1 MPAPTDPAP
10 TSPFP
15 PPPAASGGSTGP
27 SGRANASAP
36 GPLPTP
42 RTATSPISEVHPES
56 PPPAASAATTQALP
70 PTNHQHPTPASAATT
85 QALPPTNHQH
95 PTPASA
101 ATTQALPP
109 TGQQQRPSIGHQNP
123 YEGDLSS
130 LYGDGSGLSTVAF
143 PVNPVENSG
152 SLTGHILAQGRTE
165 ISNEQRPSNTRV
177 LAALAASLA
186 LLVAIGVVVVLIAN
200 NALDGAFENL
210 SSG

>member
-85 QALPPTNHQH
+85 QALPPTNHQ
-95 PTPASA
+95 
-101 ATTQALPP
+101 
-109 TGQQQRPSIGHQNP
+109 QRPGIGHQNP